1 MSAER
6 AMTLRELLG
15 EQSAPSLSVSGLAS
29 DSRRVRPGDV
39 FFAYQGGAFDGHD
52 FAADAVAAGAVAV
65 VSERPL
71 DVGVPNVVADR
82 VAKRLGA
89 WARRFHDVPNDEL
102 DVVGVT
108 GTNGKTTVAY
118 NIALIAEGAYLG
130 TLGWG
135 RPPRLCSA
143 ELTTAD
149 AITLHTRLRALRERG
164 HRLVAMEASS
174 HALDQGRVDAV
185 DFAVGVFTNL
195 SRDHLD
201 YHGTMARY
209 GAAKR
214 RLFERDLRIAVVN
227 VDDAFGHAVLDA
239 VPAACETLTVGEG
252 GDVCWERL
260 NCDAEGVRGFWM
272 TPWGRA
278 EFALPGFFGAFSVYN
293 AAAALAVCCAL
304 RLMSLADVVE
314 AMHRLPGVPGRMQ
327 RVADAP
333 VVLVDYAH
341 TPDGLRAVLAAARV
355 HDAPRTIVVF
365 GCGGDRDRG
374 KRAEMA
380 EVAEAG
386 ADVVVAT
393 TDNPRS
399 EDPNHILDDVM
410 AGFRGPDAV
419 HRIVDRRE
427 AIAAALDLAAPED
440 LVLVAGKGH
449 EDGQIV
455 GDRTI
460 PFNDARTVRDLLGLP
475 AFGSASAGVRT
486 AQGAA

>member
-6 AMTLRELLG
+6 AMTLRELLR

-29 DSRRVRPGDV
+29 DSRSVRPGDV
-39 FFAYQGGAFDGHD
+39 FFAYQGGTFDGHD

-71 DVGVPNVVADR
+71 NVGVPNVVVDR
-82 VAKRLGA
+82 VATRLGA
-89 WARRFHDVPNDEL
+89 WARRFHDLQDADL

-118 NIALIAEGAYLG
+118 NIALIAEEAYSG

-135 RPPRLCSA
+135 RPPRLCPA

-149 AITLHTRLRALRERG
+149 AITLHARLRALRERG

-227 VDDAFGHAVLDA
+227 VDDAFGHDVLQA

-260 NCDAEGVRGFWM
+260 AYDADGVRGVWM

-304 RLMSLADVVE
+304 RLMPLADVVE
-314 AMHRLPGVPGRMQ
+314 VMNRLPGVPGRMQ

-355 HDAPRTIVVF
+355 HGAGKTIVVF

-374 KRAEMA
+374 KRAQMA

-399 EDPNHILDDVM
+399 EDPNRILDDVM
-410 AGFRGPDAV
+410 AGFRDPDAV

-475 AFGSASAGVRT
+475 AFGSANAGEHM

>member
-1 MSAER
+1 MD
-6 AMTLRELLG
+6 T
-15 EQSAPSLSVSGLAS
+15 
-29 DSRRVRPGDV
+29 
-39 FFAYQGGAFDGHD
+39 
-52 FAADAVAAGAVAV
+52 
-65 VSERPL
+65 
-71 DVGVPNVVADR
+71 
-82 VAKRLGA
+82 
-89 WARRFHDVPNDEL
+89 
-102 DVVGVT
+102 
-108 GTNGKTTVAY
+108 
-118 NIALIAEGAYLG
+118 
-130 TLGWG
+130 
-135 RPPRLCSA
+135 
-143 ELTTAD
+143 
-149 AITLHTRLRALRERG
+149 
-164 HRLVAMEASS
+164 
-174 HALDQGRVDAV
+174 V

-227 VDDAFGHAVLDA
+227 VDDAFGHPVLEA
-239 VPAACETLTVGEG
+239 VPAACETVTFGQG

-260 NCDAEGVRGFWM
+260 AYDADGIRGVWM

-278 EFALPGFFGAFSVYN
+278 EFELPGFFGAFSVYN

-304 RLMSLADVVE
+304 RLMPLADVVD
-314 AMHRLPGVPGRMQ
+314 AMRRLPGVPGRMQ

-374 KRAEMA
+374 KRAQMA

-393 TDNPRS
+393 TDSPRS

-410 AGFRGPDAV
+410 AGFREPDAM

-427 AIAAALDLAAPED
+427 AIAAALDLAGSED

-475 AFGSASAGVRT
+475 AFGSANAGEHM